1 MILIILPN
9 QLFQTKIIKKVIKEH
24 SIKKILL
31 VEEPRYFTDFKFHK
45 LKLAYHRATMKKY
58 FSKIKKIKDSLYV
71 DFKNVNSC
79 YEKNKKNK
87 IIVFNPIDHKL
98 ESKLKKIFK
107 KNLIIIDNPNFLLTV
122 KDVKENIDLFYDKE
136 KNKFSHDKF
145 YKFQRKKLNILISD
159 GKPTGG
165 KWSYDGMN
173 REPLKKNTNI
183 PSNPKRINNKYTIEA
198 IEYVKK
204 NFPNNYGSLENF
216 IYPIDRRTSL
226 KWLNNFLECKLK
238 NYGQFQDAVNTD
250 YPFVFHSILSPMMNI
265 GLITDTDVIEISNNY
280 YLENKK
286 TIPINSYEGF
296 IRQVIGWRNYVYSV
310 YILKGK
316 KLYKMN
322 HLKHMNK
329 LNNTWWEGNTGI
341 IVLDDIISNINKYAY
356 SHHIERLMYLGNI
369 LLMLMID
376 PKEVHRI
383 FMEWTVDSYDWVMV
397 PNVMGM
403 SQYSDGGIM
412 MTRPYF
418 ASSNYIKKMSNYRKT
433 KDSTWNVEWDS
444 VYYNFINQH
453 LKLLRSNYAT
463 SRMVLHWDKKDK
475 QQQNKLKQQ
484 AATIITRLTC

>member
-9 QLFQTKIIKKVIKEH
+9 QLFQTKIIKNIINQYDVDKIVI
-24 SIKKILL
+24 I
-31 VEEPRYFTDFKFHK
+31 EEPRYFTDYKFHK

-58 FSKIKKIKDSLYV
+58 FNKINKIINTTYV
-71 DFKNVNSC
+71 EFNESGSFYK
-79 YEKNKKNK
+79 KNKKQNF
-87 IIVFNPIDHKL
+87 IIINPIDHKL
-98 ESKLKKIFK
+98 ESKLKKNFK
-107 KNLIIIDNPNFLLTV
+107 NHNIIDNPNFLLTISEI
-122 KDVKENIDLFYDKE
+122 KENKDLFYDNK

-145 YKFQRKKLNILISD
+145 YKFQRKKLNILMD
-159 GKPTGG
+159 EGKPTGG
-165 KWSYDGMN
+165 KWSYDNMN
-173 REPLKKNTNI
+173 REPLKKNVTI
-183 PSNPKRINNKYTIEA
+183 PDMPKKINNKYTIEA
-198 IEYVKK
+198 IKYINK

-216 IYPIDRRTSL
+216 IYPIDRKTSL
-226 KWLNNFLECKLK
+226 KWLNNFLECRLK
-238 NYGQFQDAVNTD
+238 NYGKYQDAVNTE

-265 GLITDTDVIEISNNY
+265 GLITDNDVIKVSNAY
-280 YLENKK
+280 YLKNKNK
-286 TIPINSYEGF
+286 IPINSYEGF

-316 KLYKMN
+316 QLYKMN

-341 IVLDDIISNINKYAY
+341 IVLDDIINNIVKYAY

-369 LLMLMID
+369 LLMLMVN

-383 FMEWTVDSYDWVMV
+383 FMEWTIDSYDWVMV
-397 PNVMGM
+397 PNIMGM

-463 SRMVLHWDKKDK
+463 SRMVLHWDRKDSK
-475 QQQNKLKQQ
+475 EKTHINKTAKS
-484 AATIITRLTC
+484 IISRLTC

>member
-9 QLFQTKIIKKVIKEH
+9 QLFQTKIIKNIINQYDVDKIVI
-24 SIKKILL
+24 I
-31 VEEPRYFTDFKFHK
+31 EEPRYFTDYRFHK

-58 FSKIKKIKDSLYV
+58 FSKIKKIINTIYV
-71 DFKNVNSC
+71 DFNESSSFYKQ
-79 YEKNKKNK
+79 NKKQNFV
-87 IIVFNPIDHKL
+87 IINPIDHKL
-98 ESKLKKIFK
+98 ESKLKKNFK
-107 KNLIIIDNPNFLLTV
+107 NHNIIDNPNFLLTISEI
-122 KDVKENIDLFYDKE
+122 KENKDLFYDNK

-145 YKFQRKKLNILISD
+145 YKFQRKKLNILMD
-159 GKPTGG
+159 EGKPTGG
-165 KWSYDGMN
+165 KWSYDNMN
-173 REPLKKNTNI
+173 REPLKKNVTI
-183 PSNPKRINNKYTIEA
+183 PDMPKKINNKYTIEA
-198 IEYVKK
+198 IKYINK

-216 IYPIDRRTSL
+216 VYPIDRKTSL
-226 KWLNNFLECKLK
+226 KWLNNFLECRLK
-238 NYGQFQDAVNTD
+238 NYGKYQDAVNTEH
-250 YPFVFHSILSPMMNI
+250 PFVFHSILSPMMNI
-265 GLITDTDVIEISNNY
+265 GLITDNDVIKVSNSY
-280 YLENKK
+280 YLKNKNK
-286 TIPINSYEGF
+286 IPINSYEGF

-316 KLYKMN
+316 QLYKMN

-341 IVLDDIISNINKYAY
+341 IVLDDIINNIVKYAY

-369 LLMLMID
+369 LLMLMVN

-383 FMEWTVDSYDWVMV
+383 FMEWTIDSYDWVMV
-397 PNVMGM
+397 PNIMGM

-463 SRMVLHWDKKDK
+463 SRMVLHWDRKDSKEKTYIKKTAK
-475 QQQNKLKQQ
+475 S
-484 AATIITRLTC
+484 IISRLTC